1 MKQKMTI
8 GVLAKKA
15 HVGIETI
22 RFYQRKNIL
31 TEPKTSC
38 GFREYSDSDL
48 KKLQFIKKAQKLGF
62 TLKSIKDLLSIS
74 VCNSKSQPYLA
85 KICDEKMQEITEKIE
100 SLKEMKK
107 MLTEFSKRCASKN
120 KNSTE
125 CEFLSCFEKK
135 WQCCPK

>member
-1 MKQKMTI
+1 MTI

-48 KKLQFIKKAQKLGF
+48 KKLQFIKKAQKSF
-62 TLKSIKDLLSIS
+62 HIS
-74 VCNSKSQPYLA
+74 
-85 KICDEKMQEITEKIE
+85 EKLRI
-100 SLKEMKK
+100 LVVY
-107 MLTEFSKRCASKN
+107 
-120 KNSTE
+120 
-125 CEFLSCFEKK
+125 
-135 WQCCPK
+135 